1 MPRYIVSGQTQPS
14 GGGGSGGS
22 GGDCC
27 CPSTT
32 RFFQNITD
40 KLLKMTQSLKTQ
52 FEELKKNACGQKA
65 RGAILAE
72 VDAPKMTL
80 GVKTEYIEYI
90 RRFGPPDNGVFDECK
105 LEDLR
110 KELGIESY

>member
-1 MPRYIVSGQTQPS
+1 MPRYIVSATKPQS
-14 GGGGSGGS
+14 NSGSGE

-40 KLLKMTQSLKTQ
+40 KLLKMTKSLKEQ
-52 FEELKKNACGQKA
+52 FEELKKQACNGTKA

-72 VDAPKMTL
+72 IDAPVMTL
-80 GVKTEYIEYI
+80 GVKMEYIEYI
-90 RRFGPPDNGVFDECK
+90 RRFGPPDNGVFEPCK

-110 KELGIESY
+110 KELGIEDY